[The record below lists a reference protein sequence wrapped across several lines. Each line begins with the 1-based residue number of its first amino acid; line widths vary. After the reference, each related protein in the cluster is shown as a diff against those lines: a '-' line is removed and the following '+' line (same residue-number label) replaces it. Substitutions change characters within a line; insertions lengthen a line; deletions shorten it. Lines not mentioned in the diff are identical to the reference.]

1 MRERGKHE
9 REIRM
14 RERGKHED
22 GELSMRELT

>member
-1 MRERGKHE
+1 MRERAKHE

-14 RERGKHED
+14 SERGKHED